1 MDTEATTPA
10 APSESEEPRA
20 EAPRSDEDLA
30 AELTAAKA
38 LADER
43 YQELQYARAEIENVR
58 KRAVRIA
65 DERLGSSRKALIGK
79 FLPVLDN
86 LERALRFEDGASLR
100 DGLQATLKGF
110 EGLLSSEGVAAIETI
125 GKPFDPRAA
134 EAISTRDSD
143 EHDDDVVVEEV
154 QRGYRLGDDL
164 LRPAMVVVAKRR
176 SSQDGQSAPS
186 ATAE

>member
-10 APSESEEPRA
+10 APSESDEPQA
-20 EAPRSDEDLA
+20 EAPRSEEDPA
-30 AELTAAKA
+30 AELSAAKA

-65 DERLGSSRKALIGK
+65 DERLATSRKALIGK

-86 LERALRFEDGASLR
+86 LERALKFQDGASLR

-110 EGLLSSEGVAAIETI
+110 EGLLSSEGVVPIETM

-134 EAISTRDSD
+134 EAISMRDSD
-143 EHDDDVVVEEV
+143 EHDDDVVIEEV
-154 QRGYRLGDDL
+154 QRGFRLGDDL

-176 SSQDGQSAPS
+176 DASPDDG
-186 ATAE
+186 ATAAEA